1 MIRATA
7 LLTASAAAIALA
19 MPAAAQDH
27 SMHDMPGMSTPAA
40 KPQNSPPKAKS
51 AAPRRRAPA
60 PRPAHRTDPAKPG
73 KPNAPQTHEQK
84 GMDHTPAERTT
95 GKHRIR
101 TGRT

>member
-60 PRPAHRTDPAKPG
+60 PRPAHRTEPAKPS
-73 KPNAPQTHEQK
+73 KPNTHQRPDQK
-84 GMDHTPAERTT
+84 GMEPRQE
-95 GKHRIR
+95 KHREGNEWIV
-101 TGRT
+101 T